1 MSPKTLTLIEEA
13 AKMREDLTWAMEA
26 QRSVTSSRNSL
37 FGNRL
42 PKAPGGGGRRNHT
55 TNSQRSQG
63 RGAGGKGSGT
73 GKGKGGNKAKW
84 DKTKADAESDPTE

>member
-26 QRSVTSSRNSL
+26 QKSVTSNRNSL
-37 FGNRL
+37 FGSRL
-42 PKAPGGGGRRNHT
+42 PKAPGGGGPRNHT
-55 TNSQRSQG
+55 ANSQRGQG

-73 GKGKGGNKAKW
+73 GRGKGGNKAKW
-84 DKTKADAESDPTE
+84 DKTKADAESDTTE